1 VKITRVQPVI
11 VHAGKGNWV
20 FVKIDTDTGIS
31 GLGEGSLLGKAQTI
45 AAGIGDAAR
54 YLIGRSPLDPEW
66 IWNLIFE
73 SDRYRGGP
81 ILTTVI
87 SAIDLACWDILG
99 KYHDKPV
106 WQLLGDK
113 VRDAV
118 PLYGRLCK
126 WGTPEE
132 NFDAN
137 LALLNEKGYRA
148 IKVGFE
154 LPKDP
159 VVDEK
164 AVIQDCIDNLSR
176 LREAGGP
183 DFDLCLDTHAML
195 PAASVIRLARALEP
209 LNLQFLEEPVAPED
223 IDGLQRV
230 RDNTSIP
237 LATGERLMP
246 RFAFKP
252 IIDRHL
258 VDFVQP
264 DICHCGGITEMKKIA
279 ALAAAKQIRI
289 APHNPSSHSELATM
303 ASVHAAAVMPNF
315 ASLEHPADHPPWR
328 YELFNELVEVQNGA
342 ALLPDRPGLGLTLR
356 DDIVDA
362 HPYEPYTRHSLFT
375 TDGRPTPS

>member
-1 VKITRVQPVI
+1 MKITRVQPII

-20 FVKIDTDTGIS
+20 FVKIDTDADIS
-31 GLGEGSLLGKAQTI
+31 GLGEGSLLGKAQTM
-45 AAGIGDAAR
+45 AAGLDDAGR
-54 YLIGRSPLDPEW
+54 YLIGRSPLAPEW
-66 IWNLIFE
+66 IWNLIYE

-81 ILTTVI
+81 ILTSVI
-87 SAIDLACWDILG
+87 SAIDMACCDILG

-106 WQLLGDK
+106 WQLLGDQA
-113 VRDAV
+113 RDEV

-126 WGTPEE
+126 AGTPPEE
-132 NFDAN
+132 FAAN

-148 IKVGFE
+148 IKVGFK
-154 LPKDP
+154 LPKDH

-164 AVIQDCIDNLSR
+164 AVIEDCVDNLSR

-183 DFDLCLDTHAML
+183 DFGLCLDTHAML
-195 PAASVIRLARALEP
+195 PAAGVISLARELEP

-223 IDGLQRV
+223 IDGLQLV

-264 DICHCGGITEMKKIA
+264 DICHCGGITEIMKIA
-279 ALAAAKQIRI
+279 AMAAARQIMI

-303 ASVHAAAVMPNF
+303 ASVHAAAAIPNF
-315 ASLEHPADHPPWR
+315 ACLEHPPDQPSWR
-328 YELFNELVEVQNGA
+328 HETFNEAVELRNGA
-342 ALLPDRPGLGLTLR
+342 ARLPDRPGLGLTLR
-356 DDIVDA
+356 DDIVEA
-362 HPYEPYTRHSLFT
+362 HPYKPFTRHSLFAG
-375 TDGRPTPS
+375 DGSPTPS